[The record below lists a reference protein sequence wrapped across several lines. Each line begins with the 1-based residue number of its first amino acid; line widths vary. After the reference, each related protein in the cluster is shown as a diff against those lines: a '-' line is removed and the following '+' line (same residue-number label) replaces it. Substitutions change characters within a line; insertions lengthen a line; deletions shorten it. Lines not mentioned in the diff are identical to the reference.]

1 MMLVDAN
8 VLVYAHNVNADR
20 HLEYRGWL
28 HEMLAGP
35 EPYAV
40 SDFALN
46 GMVRVITDRR
56 IFSPPTPLPRALAFA
71 DEIRNQP
78 HAEVVNPGP
87 RFWPIFTDQCGKAGA
102 VGKLI
107 PDAYLAALAIEHGCE
122 LITTD
127 GDFERFPGLRWR
139 HPLDSGGGFQGVA
152 PPGQH

>member
-1 MMLVDAN
+1 MMLVDTN

-20 HLEYRGWL
+20 HLQYRGWL
-28 HEMLAGP
+28 HGMLAGP

-46 GMVRVITDRR
+46 GMLRVITDRR
-56 IFSPPTPLPRALAFA
+56 IFSPPTPVPLALAFA

-78 HAEVVNPGP
+78 HASVVSPGP
-87 RFWPIFTDQCGKAGA
+87 RFWPIFADQCGKAGA

-127 GDFERFPGLRWR
+127 GDFRRFPGLRWR
-139 HPLDSGGGFQGVA
+139 RPLD
-152 PPGQH
+152 